1 MPKTAKPKKR
11 KKPGPKPKPPSEKLD
26 MEEVRKL
33 GALGLTDE
41 KIGEWFGLTERTI
54 NRYKKDP
61 VFLSAL
67 KKGKMEADAQVKRSL
82 FERAKGYNHP
92 AVYFST
98 YEGEVTQVPYIK
110 HYPPSELAC
119 IFWLKNREPDQWKD
133 RHEHDVDASTK
144 SALLELM
151 DKIREG
157 G

>member
-1 MPKTAKPKKR
+1 MPKKR
-11 KKPGPKPKPPSEKLD
+11 KKPGPKPKLPSEKLD

-33 GALGLTDE
+33 GALGLTDTE
-41 KIGEWFGLTERTI
+41 IGEWFGLTERTI

-67 KKGKMEADAQVKRSL
+67 KKGKMEADAKVKQSL
-82 FERAKGYNHP
+82 YQRAIGYHHP

-98 YEGEVTQVPYIK
+98 YEGKVTQIPYTK

-133 RHEHDVDASTK
+133 RHEYDVDAGTK